1 MDLKEAKIRI
11 EDDGYCVLENQL
23 EPREAERLDGLARPF
38 MDHNE
43 GYINLEGAL
52 NYIPELAPLCIHPLL
67 LELAECILGEGFVL
81 PNVCMK
87 WCKPGAGA
95 GGLHADWPLGN
106 MQKPWPKS
114 PTLIQIFWM
123 LTDFTVE
130 NGATRVVPFSH
141 HTRRAPVPDR
151 TYPQEIP
158 VVGKKGSLLVFH
170 NNLWHRSG
178 ANTTRDQ
185 HRMAMNTGYI
195 PWFIDRPKETWPL
208 VKREIHDQ
216 LSPRLQELLVRSVER

>member
-1 MDLKEAKIRI
+1 MQFLTQFQRQCSGLFLRESLMDLKEAKIRI

-52 NYIPELAPLCIHPLL
+52 NYIPDLAPLCIHPLL

-130 NGATRVVPFSH
+130 NGATRVVPFNH
-141 HTRRAPVPDR
+141 HTRRAPTLNR
-151 TYPQEIP
+151 TYSQEIP
-158 VVGKKGSLLVFH
+158 VVGKRDLYLSSTTT
-170 NNLWHRSG
+170 SG
-178 ANTTRDQ
+178 IGVAL
-185 HRMAMNTGYI
+185 I
-195 PWFIDRPKETWPL
+195 PPVTSIAWL
-208 VKREIHDQ
+208 
-216 LSPRLQELLVRSVER
+216 